1 MESSTTQQD
10 QATNPAQQAAEQTRE
25 KAADV
30 ATQARQKAQGIAG
43 QARER
48 ARQEVDRRS
57 TEAGDRIGGTAS
69 DLRSVGEELRNQGK
83 DGPAR
88 IADQA
93 ADRVDRAGSYLRDT
107 DSDRLLGDVEDFGR
121 RQPWAVLAGAAL
133 AGFAAARFLK
143 ASSRERNSNRQPTR
157 SSSYG
162 DEMVPDGAER
172 LPAGR
177 TSAEVV
183 GTR

>member
-1 MESSTTQQD
+1 MESSTRQQA
-10 QATNPAQQAAEQTRE
+10 QTTNRAQAAEQTRE

-30 ATQARQKAQGIAG
+30 ATQAREKAQGLAG

-57 TEAGDRIGGTAS
+57 TETGERIGGAAS
-69 DLRSVGEELRNQGK
+69 DLRSVGEELRNRGK

-88 IADQA
+88 IAEQA
-93 ADRVDRAGSYLRDT
+93 ADRVDRASSYLRDA

-121 RQPWAVLAGAAL
+121 RQPWAVLAGAVL

-143 ASSRERNSNRQPTR
+143 ASSRERYSKREATR
-157 SSSYG
+157 FRSYRDG
-162 DEMVPDGAER
+162 MVPDEPR
-172 LPAGR
+172 LPAGH
-177 TSAEVV
+177 TAAEVV